1 MSDCLSVP
9 QPRGQVPAP
18 PVERIDFRL
27 GLPALLLVALPWLDP
42 AAYGPTPAAIPWL
55 VSAAS
60 ALALWAVASRG
71 FRWQLV
77 PPVAAWLAAGV
88 VLWAGLSQ
96 LAGRPELVMLAGGL
110 AVAVLAASAARNTA
124 LAGALQAGLLAAA
137 AVNAVF
143 GLLQYFGAAAALSP
157 IVNSAPVGEA
167 YGNLRQTNQF
177 ATQCWMG
184 TAILLFGTLPLRRGA
199 AMALVV
205 LLAAGSAATGSRTGL
220 LEMFLL
226 LALASWWPGPE
237 RRARLVLAGI
247 ALATYAVA
255 AALLPLLLEL
265 ATGTSA
271 DRELWRRLGAGDGC
285 LSRRVMWSNVLHLIT
300 LKPLAGWGWGELDH
314 AHYLTLYSGARFC
327 EILDNAHNLPLHLAV
342 ELGLPLA
349 LLACGGAIWWAWR
362 QRPWAETVPLRRLA
376 WALVGLIL
384 LHSLLEYPL
393 WYGPFQIAAGMALGW
408 LSTPAP
414 CTGSRPARWGA
425 MASAAVLCIG
435 LAYAAYDYAR
445 VSQVYM
451 EPEARWRPWRQDTL
465 QQARASWLFSGQARF
480 ADVTLATPT
489 RANAPQLYEL
499 AQEVLH
505 YSPEPRVI
513 ERVIESAVL
522 VGREDEALLHLV
534 RFRAAFPADYG
545 AWRERQRQPLP
556 P

>member
-1 MSDCLSVP
+1 MSDCLSAP

-71 FRWQLV
+71 FRLRLV
-77 PPVAAWLAAGV
+77 SPVAAWLAAGV

-96 LAGRPELVMLAGGL
+96 FAARPELVMLAGGL

-124 LAGALQAGLLAAA
+124 LAAALQAGLLAAA
-137 AVNAVF
+137 VVNGVF
-143 GLLQYFGAAAALSP
+143 GLLQYFGGAAALSP
-157 IVNSAPVGEA
+157 WVNAAPVGEA

-177 ATQCWMG
+177 ATLCWMG
-184 TAILLFGTLPLRRGA
+184 AAVVLFGTLHLRRGV
-199 AMALVV
+199 ALAVVV
-205 LLAAGSAATGSRTGL
+205 LLAANSAATGSRTGL
-220 LEMFLL
+220 LEMVLL
-226 LALASWWPGPE
+226 LALAAWWPGPE

-247 ALATYAVA
+247 ALAAYAVA
-255 AALLPLLLEL
+255 AALLPLLLEF
-265 ATGTSA
+265 ATGAAA

-285 LSRRVMWSNVLHLIT
+285 LSRRVMWSNVLHLVT

-314 AHYLTLYSGARFC
+314 AHYLTLYPGARFC

-362 QRPWAETVPLRRLA
+362 RRPWAETVPLRRLA

-393 WYGPFQIAAGMALGW
+393 WYGPFQIAAGLALGW
-408 LSTPAP
+408 LGT
-414 CTGSRPARWGA
+414 RPEGDSGPVRWGSVA
-425 MASAAVLCIG
+425 TAAVLGIG
-435 LAYAAYDYAR
+435 LVYAGYDYAR
-445 VSQVYM
+445 VSQIYL

-465 QQARASWLFSGQARF
+465 QKARASWLFSGQARF
-480 ADVTLATPT
+480 ADVTLATPS
-489 RANAPQLYEL
+489 RANARELYEQ
-499 AQEVLH
+499 AQEVLR

-534 RFRAAFPADYG
+534 RFRAAFPEEYA
-545 AWRERQRQPLP
+545 AWRERQRQPLAP
-556 P
+556 